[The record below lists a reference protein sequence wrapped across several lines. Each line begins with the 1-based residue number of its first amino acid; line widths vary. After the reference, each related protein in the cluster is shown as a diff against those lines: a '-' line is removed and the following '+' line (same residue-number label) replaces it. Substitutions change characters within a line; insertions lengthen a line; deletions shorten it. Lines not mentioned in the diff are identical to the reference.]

1 MGLQIS
7 LNPKNSVILNQAG
20 WGGRIRTSECG
31 LQRPVPYRLATPQR
45 FAIRHLTLIIY
56 HFVIYQ
62 LAFIPDPLPFPLP
75 TVPNED

>member
-1 MGLQIS
+1 
-7 LNPKNSVILNQAG
+7 
-20 WGGRIRTSECG
+20 
-31 LQRPVPYRLATPQR
+31 
-45 FAIRHLTLIIY
+45 LIVY

>member
-1 MGLQIS
+1 
-7 LNPKNSVILNQAG
+7 
-20 WGGRIRTSECG
+20 
-31 LQRPVPYRLATPQR
+31 
-45 FAIRHLTLIIY
+45 LIIY